1 VDTETCMTDRAPSA
15 SPLAKRGARRWCEQR
30 AALHLPATALHQL
43 FPQRSMARGGSANSR
58 LLCICRPPA
67 ALLHATARRGGAPS
81 GEMGGG
87 ASGGLHLMHPDYG
100 DATSSSGGWGGGGS
114 TMMWWSIRN
123 WGRGGERRGGGHA
136 QGEIGGGLLGWRG
149 NVGGGCK

>member
-1 VDTETCMTDRAPSA
+1 
-15 SPLAKRGARRWCEQR
+15 
-30 AALHLPATALHQL
+30 
-43 FPQRSMARGGSANSR
+43 MARGGSANSR

-67 ALLHATARRGGAPS
+67 ALLHATARRGGAPN

-87 ASGGLHLMHPDYG
+87 ASGGLHLMHPVYG
-100 DATSSSGGWGGGGS
+100 DATNSSGGWGGGGS